1 MLTKSP
7 IRPTRNNGSMFSMN
21 LCGRDPSSTIRA
33 ICFSEGMFSK
43 FQPNT
48 TYNLNQFKVKKA
60 FGKSSSN
67 VELLVDNDTNV
78 STSTSQFALEEHSF
92 TISQILNNETEN
104 VRFINLKAKVMKV
117 DNLIVVGT
125 YPDNKAKRNIH
136 LADHSGHIQ
145 MVLWRD
151 RAENSQVVEGNVLS
165 IKNAVVSNYHQA
177 LSLTT
182 TFETTINTIDEVMTA
197 APAEEPSLNSN
208 LVSLETTILAI
219 KEFSC
224 QYSCIG
230 CRKGIDLDPSEDSV
244 TVTCP
249 TCSSVFLKQIA
260 VITNRCMI
268 LLSNKQ
274 WFSTHTEVSFFLEQ
288 IL

>member
-1 MLTKSP
+1 
-7 IRPTRNNGSMFSMN
+7 MFSMN

-48 TYNLNQFKVKKA
+48 TYNLKQFKVKKA

-78 STSTSQFALEEHSF
+78 STSTSQFALDEHSF

-117 DNLIVVGT
+117 DDLIVVGT
-125 YPDNKAKRNIH
+125 YTDNKAKRNIH
-136 LADHSGHIQ
+136 LADHTGHIQ

-151 RAENSQVVEGNVLS
+151 RAGNSQVVEGNVLS
-165 IKNAVVSNYHQA
+165 IRNAVVSNYHQA

-182 TFETTINTIDEVMTA
+182 TFETTINSIDEVMTA

-208 LVSLETTILAI
+208 SLSLETTILAI
-219 KEFSC
+219 K
-224 QYSCIG
+224 
-230 CRKGIDLDPSEDSV
+230 
-244 TVTCP
+244 
-249 TCSSVFLKQIA
+249 
-260 VITNRCMI
+260 
-268 LLSNKQ
+268 
-274 WFSTHTEVSFFLEQ
+274 
-288 IL
+288 